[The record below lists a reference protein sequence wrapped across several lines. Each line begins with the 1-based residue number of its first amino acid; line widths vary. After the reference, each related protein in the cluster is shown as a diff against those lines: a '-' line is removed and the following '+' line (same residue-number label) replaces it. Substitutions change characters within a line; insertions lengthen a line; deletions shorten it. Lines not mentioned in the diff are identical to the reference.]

1 MNFHNR
7 SSIHSLFFRGMKS
20 VSAKSRMYITTYA
33 KFISIMEHISKQFL
47 KSDGNKDDTGDD
59 DNKNAENEVER
70 QVKVSSLASSKIS
83 NFMKAHS
90 LQEKLGNK

>member
-1 MNFHNR
+1 MNFYNR
-7 SSIHSLFFRGMKS
+7 SSIHFLFFRGMKS

-47 KSDGNKDDTGDD
+47 NSDGNKDDTGDD

-83 NFMKAHS
+83 NFMKVHS

>member
-1 MNFHNR
+1 
-7 SSIHSLFFRGMKS
+7 
-20 VSAKSRMYITTYA
+20 MYITTYA

-47 KSDGNKDDTGDD
+47 NSDGNKDDTGDD

-83 NFMKAHS
+83 NFMKVHS